1 MPTPL
6 FPFSNDY
13 FEEVSEQELQ
23 QHFEAKKDLAGI
35 MMEYFGQNENEKIVA
50 PDTAGVDYYFL
61 EDFLTANMEID
72 FALIE
77 QDFLKNCKENNQ
89 TYLTFF

>member
-35 MMEYFGQNENEKIVA
+35 MMEYFGQACAVRVPLNV
-50 PDTAGVDYYFL
+50 DTPGVPPV
-61 EDFLTANMEID
+61 IS
-72 FALIE
+72 
-77 QDFLKNCKENNQ
+77 
-89 TYLTFF
+89 

>member
-50 PDTAGVDYYFL
+50 PDTEVG
-61 EDFLTANMEID
+61 
-72 FALIE
+72 
-77 QDFLKNCKENNQ
+77 
-89 TYLTFF
+89 